1 MGLDM
6 FFKFLY
12 SLSHRYAF
20 SPVCTHSGMSVITIV
35 VSHESHIQ
43 KAGDIHAVTTAV
55 QSCLNVTKRTFC
67 HLALFAQK
75 VKTDDTFCLGSHL
88 TGRINC

>member
-1 MGLDM
+1 
-6 FFKFLY
+6 
-12 SLSHRYAF
+12 
-20 SPVCTHSGMSVITIV
+20 MSVITIV

-67 HLALFAQK
+67 QLFSAQK
-75 VKTDDTFCLGSHL
+75 TRADSVIAFLHTGLSKVYSGVFKKKWMEGKCLDK
-88 TGRINC
+88 REA